1 MTHSPTKH
9 SWQSTATN
17 LSKSRRRSSMKR
29 LLGEHWFHL
38 GERDERKSFPRRR
51 IYTMRKRSL
60 TVNRRTPETNPP
72 GWKMLPKYTRGPL
85 IPEHHPRLMLSTLVM
100 FYKLLGSHAIWNYA
114 RARRKR
120 MFPWNKRTIGGSWS
134 RAS

>member
-1 MTHSPTKH
+1 
-9 SWQSTATN
+9 
-17 LSKSRRRSSMKR
+17 MKR
-29 LLGEHWFHL
+29 WGGEDWLGVVIP
-38 GERDERKSFPRRR
+38 GERIASPRSR

-85 IPEHHPRLMLSTLVM
+85 IPEQHPRPTLSTLVM

-134 RAS
+134 PAR